1 MNRFLFSS
9 LLPLLLVGATA
20 LPAPAQPEVTPG
32 AEAKPT
38 QPPTT
43 VTSESLR
50 LDMSKRHGIFSGDV
64 KVEGTDFTMTARE
77 LEVFFDAGSKVERL
91 VAIGEVK
98 IVQPNRETTS
108 NRADYDVRTN
118 KILLTGSPKIIDGG
132 RTITAPEIVID
143 RTDNSMKTGGD
154 QGGGKTKLIIPGGV
168 GK

>member
-1 MNRFLFSS
+1 MKHLLTLFALC
-9 LLPLLLVGATA
+9 LLA
-20 LPAPAQPEVTPG
+20 LPAWAQTSPL
-32 AEAKPT
+32 ASEANENKKT
-38 QPPTT
+38 KPPTT

-64 KVEGTDFTMTARE
+64 KVEGSDFTMTARE
-77 LEVFFDAGSKVERL
+77 LEVFFDDDSKVERL
-91 VAIGEVK
+91 IAIGDVK

-132 RTITAPEIVID
+132 RVITAPEIVID

-154 QGGGKTKLIIPGGV
+154 AGGGKTRLVIPGGT
-168 GK
+168 GN